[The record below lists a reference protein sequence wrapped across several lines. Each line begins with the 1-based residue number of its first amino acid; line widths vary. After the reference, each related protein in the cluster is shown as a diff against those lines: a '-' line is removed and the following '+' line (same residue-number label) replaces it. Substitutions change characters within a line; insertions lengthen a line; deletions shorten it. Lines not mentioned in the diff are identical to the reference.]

1 MEMQTIVVLL
11 TITVILLS
19 LAILTLL
26 GTAIALLIKVR
37 KIAQS
42 IEQVTV
48 NVASATEWLSIAKV
62 VGEVSKLFRK

>member
-19 LAILTLL
+19 FAILTLL
-26 GTAIALLIKVR
+26 GTVIALLIKVR
-37 KIAQS
+37 KIAES

-48 NVASATEWLSIAKV
+48 NVVSATEWLSVTKV
-62 VGEVSKLFRK
+62 IGEVAKLFRK